1 MADEGK
7 EGEEDRAAAI
17 CVLDGSGWRPLIETY
32 KQLLPHAR
40 TSTAF
45 EVMAKLESGELPC
58 ARRSKTNPSQYDP
71 VLASFWKGRE
81 LDADYLHYFDEL
93 YIYSTD
99 VVTGLRDPGTR
110 LDAEEFYVQEP
121 EKVWRVLA
129 SQATKGNEPEEGE
142 SLPRRPGR
150 KPKGNWKVEV
160 ATEVG
165 LHMRAGKPIPTAKAL
180 AEFCRDDLDCDVDI
194 REIQKWLRELGC

>member
-1 MADEGK
+1 MVDEGK
-7 EGEEDRAAAI
+7 EGEEDRTAAI
-17 CVLDGSGWRPLIETY
+17 CVLDDPSWRPLIETY
-32 KQLLPHAR
+32 KRLLPHAR

-45 EVMAKLESGELPC
+45 EVMAKLKSGELPC
-58 ARRSKTNPSQYDP
+58 VRRSKTNPSQYDP
-71 VLASFWKGRE
+71 VLASFWTGRE
-81 LDADYLHYFDEL
+81 LDADYLRYFDEL
-93 YIYSTD
+93 YIYGTD

-129 SQATKGNEPEEGE
+129 SQAIKENAPEEGE
-142 SLPRRPGR
+142 PLPRRPGR

-165 LHMRAGKPIPTAKAL
+165 LHMREGKPIPTAKAL

-194 REIQKWLRELGC
+194 REIQRWLRELGC